1 LAEIHSPVVGK
12 FAKWKKDFA
21 GRGVSLEVIW
31 IDVSTGSSIAFT
43 WARFYG
49 LGSRKC
55 LKPGSGARRDGR
67 GVFA

>member
-12 FAKWKKDFA
+12 FVKWEKDFA
-21 GRGVSLEVIW
+21 GRGVSLEVICN
-31 IDVSTGSSIAFT
+31 DVFTGSSIAFI

-55 LKPGSGARRDGR
+55 
-67 GVFA
+67 